1 MLDDVTSGAIT
12 PSSTCYL
19 TSLTRSSMATFRLFQ
34 TNSHTA
40 ITQAI
45 PIPPI
50 STTNTPPT
58 FANPSSFAVELLF
71 EISSCWHN
79 RHLFFFFLFSFLF
92 QEFIEFFYNR
102 VYIYYRSKGENG
114 ERRRGGESLVVEERE
129 KIRFL
134 KNNRE
139 KHGIPEKYRRDFFFL
154 LLKTNRATLL
164 FKSLRDDLQ
173 RKIRG
178 EIFFFL
184 LHSSNNRYN
193 EFHFKSFYPKTSLVG
208 FRGEILDDSRGN
220 SSGIIQIE
228 VHRNIEVMI

>member
-71 EISSCWHN
+71 EISSCWQN
-79 RHLFFFFLFSFLF
+79 RDFFFLVLIS
-92 QEFIEFFYNR
+92 R
-102 VYIYYRSKGENG
+102 IYYNSGIFFNEIEYIGRERKKWGKGG
-114 ERRRGGESLVVEERE
+114 KSLVEGGGK

-134 KNNRE
+134 KNNRA
-139 KHGIPEKYRRDFFFL
+139 F
-154 LLKTNRATLL
+154 
-164 FKSLRDDLQ
+164 
-173 RKIRG
+173 
-178 EIFFFL
+178 
-184 LHSSNNRYN
+184 
-193 EFHFKSFYPKTSLVG
+193 
-208 FRGEILDDSRGN
+208 
-220 SSGIIQIE
+220 
-228 VHRNIEVMI
+228 

>member
-71 EISSCWHN
+71 EISSCWQN

-92 QEFIEFFYNR
+92 QEFVEFFYNDR
-102 VYIYYRSKGENG
+102 VYIYIIGRKEKMGKGE
-114 ERRRGGESLVVEERE
+114 GESLVEGRE

-164 FKSLRDDLQ
+164 FKSPRDDLQ

-178 EIFFFL
+178 EIFFFFYIL
-184 LHSSNNRYN
+184 RTTGTTSSISSHSIQRQAWWVL
-193 EFHFKSFYPKTSLVG
+193 EEKFWTTVA
-208 FRGEILDDSRGN
+208 EIHP
-220 SSGIIQIE
+220 E
-228 VHRNIEVMI
+228 